1 MSNEEVKEEAQAE
14 AEAPAEA
21 PPPPEIPEEAYSE
34 LEAIVGAEY
43 FTRDPLI
50 CQAYNGRGYGREAF
64 WYQGLT
70 VKPGCVVQPRTA
82 QEVSRIVKL
91 CCRYDIPY
99 TSGSTFW
106 AVANSALLRPD
117 FVMIDIFND
126 QFSVVNI
133 NCLSPAL
140 ERWITHFF

>member
-14 AEAPAEA
+14 APPPAEA
-21 PPPPEIPEEAYSE
+21 EAPPPPPPEIPEEAYSE

-91 CCRYDIPY
+91 CYRYDIPY
-99 TSGSTFW
+99 TSGSTYQ
-106 AVANSALLRPD
+106 AVAASAKIGRAH
-117 FVMIDIFND
+117 V
-126 QFSVVNI
+126 
-133 NCLSPAL
+133 
-140 ERWITHFF
+140 